1 MADNELKDTLLS
13 YYDNDIV
20 EYNKRVQIVESQDYA
35 IANGYISAN
44 KEDFLKL
51 SSTPIRNSDSSKQII
66 LYFTNEVSGTNSYQ
80 DEQRNLNF
88 INRVSDYTSA
98 TPLYNSD
105 LSDFRTFLN
114 TKNYGDYFLT
124 VFNARNYPSYETY
137 FINNIFNG
145 DEGFNGT
152 KGLSDRSE
160 VSVVQPVLQTGDSAY
175 YHDLIITALRGYGFN
190 I

>member
-44 KEDFLKL
+44 QEDFLKL
-51 SSTPIRNSDSSKQII
+51 SKIPLRNSDSSKQII
-66 LYFTNEVSGTNSYQ
+66 LYFTNEVSGTTSYQ
-80 DEQRNLNF
+80 DAQTNLNF
-88 INRVSDYTSA
+88 INRVSDYTTA

-124 VFNARNYPSYETY
+124 VFNARNYPTYETY

-160 VSVVQPVLQTGDSAY
+160 VSVVQPVLQNGDSAY

>member
-1 MADNELKDTLLS
+1 
-13 YYDNDIV
+13 
-20 EYNKRVQIVESQDYA
+20 
-35 IANGYISAN
+35 
-44 KEDFLKL
+44 
-51 SSTPIRNSDSSKQII
+51 
-66 LYFTNEVSGTNSYQ
+66 
-80 DEQRNLNF
+80 
-88 INRVSDYTSA
+88 
-98 TPLYNSD
+98 
-105 LSDFRTFLN
+105 
-114 TKNYGDYFLT
+114 LT